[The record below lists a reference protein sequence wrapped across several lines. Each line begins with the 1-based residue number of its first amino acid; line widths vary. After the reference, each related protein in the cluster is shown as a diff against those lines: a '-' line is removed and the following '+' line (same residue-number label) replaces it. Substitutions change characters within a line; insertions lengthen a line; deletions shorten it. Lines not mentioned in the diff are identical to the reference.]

1 MATAAHCAYCF
12 ECLSANF
19 DKRKP
24 LSLHAVEHL
33 WERYTVSDEAE
44 SVAQEP
50 VIDQDLAPPTDNNPT
65 ESATSFKP
73 AAISRLI
80 SSSNSSSSAPSASSS
95 TPSLNTNASSVTS
108 QSSRSTGKSS
118 LFGSLRGRFAP
129 SNHHRNSE
137 YDEFPLFVTW
147 DTRSRNGD
155 KSLRGCIGTF
165 EPQELD
171 DGLRTYALTSYETL
185 PHHISPQSANNVTT
199 EP

>member
-24 LSLHAVEHL
+24 LTLDVVEHL
-33 WERYTVSDEAE
+33 WERYTASDDAE
-44 SVAQEP
+44 SVAQED
-50 VIDQDLAPPTDNNPT
+50 VVDRDLASTKDNNT
-65 ESATSFKP
+65 TDAAASFKP

-80 SSSNSSSSAPSASSS
+80 SSSNSSSSVPSASSS

-108 QSSRSTGKSS
+108 QSSKSTGRTS
-118 LFGSLRGRFAP
+118 LFGSLKSKFTP
-129 SNHHRNSE
+129 SNQHRNSQI
-137 YDEFPLFVTW
+137 DEFPLFVTW
-147 DTRSRNGD
+147 DTRSRYGD

-171 DGLRTYALTSYETL
+171 EGLRTYAITSYE
-185 PHHISPQSANNVTT
+185 PQIFTC
-199 EP
+199 PYPD